1 MKEILKSIYPYLF
14 LFFVFVLPL
23 DKYAT
28 AIPNIV
34 LIALLTFFPFV
45 VSKKDFLKLKSK
57 KIYIFSILI
66 IYISINSLLFQ
77 DYLSDITIIQKVISA
92 FLLIVL
98 YIPIENIN
106 KLKKTIIVSVF
117 IGILISLWNLYF
129 FYLSNEEFKFAT
141 GSIINE
147 VLIIDRLYLGILCII
162 SIIASLGLM
171 DKNFNATNKWYFTN
185 IIINV
190 IFVLLISSRVAI
202 ILLFLL
208 YLIKIF
214 YTKKRKTYFFFSI
227 GIIGVTMISFY
238 LNNNLR
244 ERFLFTNNTEK
255 NVNYVELVK
264 KWEPRVVI
272 WKCNYLITKSD
283 FNLFKGI
290 GFYRAQEKLTDCY
303 SEVIKDPKKRE
314 YFIKKQFNPHNQF
327 LDFYLSSGLIAVIL
341 FLILYSLLFFQS
353 KYSYY
358 KMALFIS
365 LLLFTFIESFFHRQL
380 GGYIFALI
388 LILIMFEEKSKNL
401 EKLSKQ

>member
-1 MKEILKSIYPYLF
+1 M
-14 LFFVFVLPL
+14 
-23 DKYAT
+23 
-28 AIPNIV
+28 
-34 LIALLTFFPFV
+34 
-45 VSKKDFLKLKSK
+45 
-57 KIYIFSILI
+57 
-66 IYISINSLLFQ
+66 FQ

-147 VLIIDRLYLGILCII
+147 VLIIDRLYLGTLCII

-208 YLIKIF
+208 YSIKIF

-244 ERFLFTNNTEK
+244 ERFLI
-255 NVNYVELVK
+255 Y
-264 KWEPRVVI
+264 
-272 WKCNYLITKSD
+272 
-283 FNLFKGI
+283 
-290 GFYRAQEKLTDCY
+290 Q
-303 SEVIKDPKKRE
+303 
-314 YFIKKQFNPHNQF
+314 
-327 LDFYLSSGLIAVIL
+327 
-341 FLILYSLLFFQS
+341 
-353 KYSYY
+353 
-358 KMALFIS
+358 
-365 LLLFTFIESFFHRQL
+365 
-380 GGYIFALI
+380 
-388 LILIMFEEKSKNL
+388 
-401 EKLSKQ
+401 